1 MQTIIFNRI
10 GDLIDKIL
18 TICKE
23 KEIVIKEIIIFEL
36 SIQLKI

>member
-23 KEIVIKEIIIFEL
+23 KEIVIKEKERDI
-36 SIQLKI
+36 KKYNGN